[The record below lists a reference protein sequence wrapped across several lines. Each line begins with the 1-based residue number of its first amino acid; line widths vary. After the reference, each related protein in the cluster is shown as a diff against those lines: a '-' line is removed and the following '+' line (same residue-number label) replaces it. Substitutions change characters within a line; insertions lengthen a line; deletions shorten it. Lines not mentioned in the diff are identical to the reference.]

1 MKDPAELNS
10 GRGRIE
16 KEHRKFYLKLKR
28 RPPPGL
34 DREVE
39 KLDEEAFTAINCL
52 DCANCCKTISPVF
65 KERDITGISSQL
77 GLRPGEFVERY
88 LYIDKDGDY
97 VLKAIPCPFLQSD
110 NRCSI
115 YEVRPA
121 ACKGYPHT
129 GSLPLS
135 RSWELVIRNSAIC
148 PAVFDITER
157 LRKKYG

>member
-1 MKDPAELNS
+1 MKDPSELNS

-16 KEHRKFYLKLKR
+16 KEHRKFYLKIKR
-28 RPPPGL
+28 RSSREL
-34 DREVE
+34 DLEVE
-39 KLDEEAFTAINCL
+39 ALDEEVFSVINCL

-65 KERDITGISSQL
+65 KERDITVISSHL

-97 VLKAIPCPFLQSD
+97 VLKSIPCPFLLSD
-110 NRCSI
+110 NHCSV

-121 ACKGYPHT
+121 ACRGYPHT

-135 RSWELVIRNSAIC
+135 RSWELVIRNSAVC
-148 PAVFDITER
+148 PAVYEITER
-157 LRKKYG
+157 LKKKYG